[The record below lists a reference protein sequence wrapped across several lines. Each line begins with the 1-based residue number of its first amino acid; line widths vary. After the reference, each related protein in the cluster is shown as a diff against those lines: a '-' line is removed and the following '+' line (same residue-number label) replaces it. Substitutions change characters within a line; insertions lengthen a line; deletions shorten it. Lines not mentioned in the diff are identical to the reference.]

1 MELFLNL
8 CWLALLLPAFL
19 IWRQRT
25 LSPVPVPKRAILFTL
40 GCALVLL
47 FPVISASDDVYAM
60 RPAVEESESA
70 LRQNGHS
77 AGASHS
83 VSHSSLPSLFANE
96 SHKITLEQVGSVLS
110 FSPRTIEI
118 HSFYAPS
125 GRAPPSQRP
134 VSL

>member
-8 CWLALLLPAFL
+8 CWVALLLPAFL
-19 IWRQRT
+19 VWRQRT
-25 LSPVPVPKRAILFTL
+25 LSPAPVRKRIFLFTL

-60 RPAVEESESA
+60 RPAVEESETA
-70 LRQNGHS
+70 LRNDGHS
-77 AGASHS
+77 AGTLHS
-83 VSHSSLPSLFANE
+83 VNHSSLTSIFV
-96 SHKITLEQVGSVLS
+96 SDSSKVVFEQVGNVLA
-110 FSPRTIEI
+110 FSPRSLGTLFS
-118 HSFYAPS
+118 HAPS